1 MGRQDAKRQRLRE
14 RSRALFGGAQY
25 RLEVGAAI
33 GDSDG
38 IVCIKDLAKVLGD
51 PPGTGS
57 VNTELKVL
65 ERSGLLNR
73 VERERGERRV
83 YLLRAESDYWKFCRE
98 ARDAAMGVPPQP
110 RARKARNR
118 SMRSDTGSSSGASYR
133 ERL

>member
-1 MGRQDAKRQRLRE
+1 MSKQDATRKRLRA

-33 GDSDG
+33 ADGDG
-38 IVCIKDLAKVLGD
+38 IVCIKDLAAQLGD

-65 ERSGLLNR
+65 ERSGLLER

-83 YLLRAESDYWKFCRE
+83 YLFRKESSYWEFCQE
-98 ARDAAMGVPPQP
+98 ARDAALPRRGGV
-110 RARKARNR
+110 RAGGGNSRATRP
-118 SMRSDTGSSSGASYR
+118 T
-133 ERL
+133 